1 MNANINTLNS
11 INKSETLDTQIPS
24 TPSIPSTTIPSTPSI
39 PSTTTPSTSLSS
51 FDLEDFEEL
60 IKCDVCKDLLNE
72 PKTLLCQH
80 TFCSSCISNLKE
92 CPMCRLRLFLPNKTN
107 DIFTNIIGLLYG
119 SEKIEELK
127 NKNKKEH
134 LEKELLPKVLEE
146 MTNNFNNTIK
156 DIKNNNSST
165 SNILNAQE
173 PAMDNFNQQEVQQ
186 PGISIFGFRIEIN
199 SIIKLIES
207 IFFLYYCINFMKTIK
222 SGNFNTFKILLNFII
237 IAQSFYALFFK
248 SNMSNLIEI

>member
-1 MNANINTLNS
+1 MNENINTLDS
-11 INKSETLDTQIPS
+11 LNKSETLDTQIPL
-24 TPSIPSTTIPSTPSI
+24 SISPTPSTPI
-39 PSTTTPSTSLSS
+39 PLTPITSLSS

-127 NKNKKEH
+127 KKNKKEH
-134 LEKELLPKVLEE
+134 LEKELLPKILEE
-146 MTNNFNNTIK
+146 MNNNFNNTIK
-156 DIKNNNSST
+156 DIKNNTST
-165 SNILNAQE
+165 SNQSNILNAQE
-173 PAMDNFNQQEVQQ
+173 PAIDNLNQLEVQQ

-248 SNMSNLIEI
+248 SNMSNFIEM